1 MPRSGCRQ
9 RNSASAP
16 TTASISRIS
25 GWKLNLELS
34 FRISS
39 GQFEVDRAMRLHLR
53 AMHGQEK
60 AARAAAV
67 RFGRVQRKIGI
78 GEQLIGGGAVIGRD
92 RDAGAAADA
101 HGMLV
106 DLKILCEPVE
116 HCVDNLADETRI
128 AASGTTRTNSSPP

>member
-1 MPRSGCRQ
+1 
-9 RNSASAP
+9 
-16 TTASISRIS
+16 
-25 GWKLNLELS
+25 
-34 FRISS
+34 
-39 GQFEVDRAMRLHLR
+39 
-53 AMHGQEK
+53 MHGQKK

-67 RFGRVQRKIGI
+67 RFGLVQREISV
-78 GEQLIGGGAVIGRD
+78 GEQLIDGGAVIGRN

-128 AASGTTRTNSSPP
+128 AASGATRTNSSPPSRNTWTLGRALVASIKRWPTSTRS